1 MKITK
6 TVPYFYGTIKRFL
19 LYGDHDCDVYATGGD
34 IEVVQVNQ
42 TLSFVHINYYS
53 DDCDL
58 VKVLSIGGIGI
69 VISLAKIGTEPIW
82 TVSITFCL

>member
-34 IEVVQVNQ
+34 IEVVQVKYKLGCL
-42 TLSFVHINYYS
+42 TLRSVHINYYS

-58 VKVLSIGGIGI
+58 VKVLSIGGIRI
-69 VISLAKIGTEPIW
+69 VVMRKNYTGS
-82 TVSITFCL
+82 